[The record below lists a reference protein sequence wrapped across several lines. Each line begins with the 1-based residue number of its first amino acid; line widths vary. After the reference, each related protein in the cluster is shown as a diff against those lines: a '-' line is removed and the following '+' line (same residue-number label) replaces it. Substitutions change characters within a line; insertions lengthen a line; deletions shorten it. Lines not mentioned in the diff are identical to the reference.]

1 MTTQHNTAQQRNII
15 GIYGGTFDPI
25 HNAHIVPVQQ
35 AARATGI
42 DKIKLMPC
50 HVPPHK
56 ASPKSEPQHRVAMV
70 KRVIQAN
77 PIFELDERELKRH
90 KASYTIDTL
99 EEVRKES
106 PNSSIVFFVGTDSI
120 LSFTQWHRWQEI
132 LDYCH
137 LVVCTRP
144 GFDFD
149 PEANLHPYLK
159 TRLVFDAALLRVK
172 PNGMVYFTQTDE
184 MPISSTLIRQKLAS
198 GEDVSTYLPDYILSY
213 IRQHHL
219 YLT

>member
-1 MTTQHNTAQQRNII
+1 MINQHNTSQKSNII
-15 GIYGGTFDPI
+15 GVYGGTFDPI

-56 ASPKSEPQHRVAMV
+56 ASPKSAPQHRVEMV
-70 KRVIQAN
+70 KRVIQMN
-77 PIFELDERELKRH
+77 PIFELDDRELKRD

-99 EEVRKES
+99 EEIRRES

-120 LSFTQWHRWQEI
+120 LSFHQWHRWQEI

-137 LVVCTRP
+137 LVVCSRP
-144 GFDFD
+144 GFDFN
-149 PEANLHPYLK
+149 PESNLHPYLK
-159 TRLVFDAALLRVK
+159 ARLVWDADLLRMK
-172 PNGMVYFTQTDE
+172 KNGMVFFTQTDE
-184 MPISSTLIRQKLAS
+184 LPISSTLIRQKLAA

-219 YLT
+219 YLA